1 MKRIRISI
9 VALFAILCGLGLS
22 SFTKPMTPKPYTDS
36 WFIYDGGSMTAPSN
50 YTFSSTVPTCA
61 QTTRL
66 CAIHVLN
73 DGSDEHDQAAL
84 TALYNNNNQFKQP
97 VQGVIKFKN

>member
-1 MKRIRISI
+1 MKRIKISI
-9 VALFAILCGLGLS
+9 VALFAIVCGLGLS
-22 SFTKPMTPKPYTDS
+22 SFTRTTAPAPVTDS
-36 WFIYDGGSMTAPSN
+36 WFIYNGGTMTSPGS
-50 YTFSSTVPTCA
+50 YTYSSTEPTCA

-73 DGSDEHDQAAL
+73 DGSDQPDQPAL
-84 TALYNNNNQFKQP
+84 TSLYNNNNQFKQP